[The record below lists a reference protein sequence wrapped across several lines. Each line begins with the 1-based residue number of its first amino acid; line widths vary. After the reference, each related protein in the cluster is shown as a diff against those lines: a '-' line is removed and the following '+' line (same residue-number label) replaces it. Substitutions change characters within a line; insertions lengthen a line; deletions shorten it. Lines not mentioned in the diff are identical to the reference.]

1 MNSTASDS
9 VLPNVRIKFSVSS
22 DTYHRSVKEEKDLV
36 QLKVEAVLDYPWP
49 ITIDLRG
56 QFAAET
62 VLEDTF
68 RFQHFEWFDL
78 TTGEILKLKEFENFC
93 NPRVTLEARQ
103 TVTLE
108 PGKPLIATQ
117 YFDEMSPLCDPLMA
131 TKVGHQ
137 YRLRL
142 KTQEAWWIDQ
152 TKEELFKEHKVLR
165 TDDLPQPTLVQLVS
179 DDEVK
184 VQVEE

>member
-1 MNSTASDS
+1 MNSPGGDS
-9 VLPNVRIKFSVSS
+9 VHPIIRINFSVSS
-22 DTYHRSVKEEKDLV
+22 DTYHRSVEEEKDLI
-36 QLKVEAVLDYPWP
+36 QLKVEAVLDYPRP

-56 QFAAET
+56 QLATEV

-78 TTGEILKLKEFENFC
+78 TTRKILQTEEFRNVC
-93 NPRVTLEARQ
+93 DPRATLEPRQ
-103 TVTLE
+103 TLTLE
-108 PGKPLIATQ
+108 PGKPLITTQ
-117 YFDEMSPLCDPLMA
+117 YFDEMSPLCDPLRA

-142 KTQEAWWIDQ
+142 KPQEAWWSDQ
-152 TKEELFKEHKVLR
+152 TKEELFREHNVLR
-165 TDDLPQPTLVQLVS
+165 TDEPPQVTPVQLAS

-184 VQVEE
+184 IQVED